1 MLHVFHSNRL
11 EELAEELAAT
21 LARPVAGPL
30 APEIVV
36 VQNQAM
42 GRWVALTLARRF
54 GVCANLKTP
63 FPAAFVW
70 DAMRDV
76 LGDLPTTSPFAP
88 EVLTWRVM
96 QWLGEHRH
104 DDAFRELAHYLADG
118 DDEKRY
124 QLAERIAATFD
135 QYLVYRPDWIRAWEG
150 GEGTHWQARLWR
162 DLTRVSRAHW
172 VRLLDRQRAALEG
185 GDAARALPP
194 RVSLF
199 ALPSLSPGYLDV
211 IRGLAGVIEVH
222 LFLLNPCREHWGEIV
237 SEREAGRRAGGRKPE
252 ALYLESGNPLL
263 ASLGSHARDFMDM
276 VQELNG
282 TQRERFVD
290 PGEDTLLHCLQHDVL
305 MLADRG
311 SAPTPLAPDD
321 RSLRVHVC
329 HSAMREIEVLH
340 DRLLGLF
347 AERPALRPSDVV
359 VMTPDIDAY
368 APYIEAVFAT
378 GPAERRI
385 PFAIAER
392 SPLAESL
399 LVETFFALLEL
410 PDTRFDAN
418 RVLALLEAP
427 AMQRRFGLTE
437 DDLELIEE
445 WIRATGIRWGIDG
458 AARARLGLPDTDGHT
473 WRAGLE
479 RLLLGYALPTGERAL
494 FEGVLPYD
502 DIEGSQAQALG
513 KLHAFL
519 DELFA
524 LDALR
529 DARRDVARWGEVLGN
544 LLTRFFEPQDADEE
558 AMRIL
563 REAIGGFVG
572 TAAHA
577 QYREDVPLDL
587 VRAGLRRV
595 LSAEAVRLRGLVGGV
610 TFCGMAPFRTI
621 PFEVVCLVGMND
633 GSFPR
638 PHRPLGFDLMA
649 KDRRR
654 GDRSRRDEDRYLFLE
669 ALLSARHCLY
679 VSYTGRSIRDN
690 SLIPPSVLVSELL
703 DYLHQGFG
711 SDTRERVVTEH
722 PLQAFSHR
730 YFEPG
735 GALYSYSA
743 ELAEASRLCL
753 RERAPP
759 PSFAGEALMETEPA
773 PSRVELE
780 ELVRFLR
787 NPARYLLRRRLG
799 LQLDEGDA
807 PLETREPFALERPW
821 ELRDRLLAMTLEG
834 RSGEAPALLAAR
846 GDLPHGNPG
855 RALLEQEQERI
866 AGLARRIEAL
876 RPAGREDVWVDLAL
890 GEGQLSG
897 WLRGVTG
904 AGLYAYRPV
913 EEAGAH
919 DRLALWAHHLALNA
933 VRPGSESLFVA
944 RNEVLRLRPVAEPHA
959 VLAALLDLYRAGQR
973 RPLPFFPRT
982 SLAFVDSGGRDP
994 RAAARAQWE
1003 GERYGNGNGY
1013 AGEGRQPY
1021 YALAFRGVEPLDDEF
1036 ERVAMAVYGPMREH
1050 EVRG

>member
-21 LARPVAGPL
+21 LARPAAGPL
-30 APEIVV
+30 APEVVV

-54 GVCANLKTP
+54 GICANLKTP

-70 DAMRDV
+70 EAMRKV

-96 QWLGEHRH
+96 QWLGEHCH
-104 DDAFRELAHYLADG
+104 DAAFRELAHYLADG

-135 QYLVYRPDWIRAWEG
+135 QYLVYRPDWIRGWEG
-150 GEGTHWQARLWR
+150 GEGAHWQARLWR
-162 DLTRVSRAHW
+162 DLTHISRAHW
-172 VRLLDRQRAALEG
+172 VSLLDRQRAALEG
-185 GDAARALPP
+185 GDAEGVLPP

-199 ALPSLSPGYLDV
+199 AVPSLSPGYLDV

-252 ALYLESGNPLL
+252 TLYLESGNPLL

-282 TQRERFVD
+282 TEHERFVD
-290 PGEDTLLHCLQHDVL
+290 PGEDSLLHCLQHDVL
-305 MLADRG
+305 TLADRG
-311 SAPTPLAPDD
+311 AAPTPLAPDD
-321 RSLRVHVC
+321 RSLQVHVC
-329 HSAMREIEVLH
+329 HSALREVEVLH

-347 AERPALRPSDVV
+347 TEQPALRPSDVV

-368 APYIEAVFAT
+368 APYIEAVFGT
-378 GPAERRI
+378 CPVERRI

-392 SPLAESL
+392 SPLADSL
-399 LVETFFALLEL
+399 LVETFLALLEL

-418 RVLALLEAP
+418 RVLALLEPP
-427 AMQRRFGLTE
+427 AVQRRFGLTE

-445 WIRATGIRWGIDG
+445 WVRATGIRWGIDG
-458 AARARLGLPDTDGHT
+458 AARARLGLPDTDDHT
-473 WRAGLE
+473 WRAGLR
-479 RLLLGYALPTGERAL
+479 RLLLGYALPTGEHAL

-519 DELFA
+519 DEVFA
-524 LDALR
+524 LGALR
-529 DARRDVARWGEVLGN
+529 DARRGVPEWGEVLGR
-544 LLTRFFEPQDADEE
+544 LLARFFQPDDADEE
-558 AMRIL
+558 AMRLL
-563 REAIGGFVG
+563 REAIGGFVD

-577 QYREDVPLDL
+577 QFREDVPLDL
-587 VRAGLRRV
+587 VRAGLRRA
-595 LSAEAVRLRGLVGGV
+595 LSAEAVRLRGLAGGV

-621 PFEVVCLVGMND
+621 PFEIVCLVGMND

-669 ALLSARHCLY
+669 ALLSARRCLY
-679 VSYTGRSIRDN
+679 LSYTGRSIRDN
-690 SLIPPSVLVSELL
+690 SVIPPSVLVSELL
-703 DYLHQGFG
+703 DYVRQGFG
-711 SDTRERVVTEH
+711 AEARERVVTEH

-743 ELAEASRLCL
+743 EFAEASRLCL
-753 RERAPP
+753 RERAAPP
-759 PSFAGEALMETEPA
+759 PFAGEPLTETEPA
-773 PSRVELE
+773 SPRLELTD
-780 ELVRFLR
+780 LVRFFR

-799 LQLDEGDA
+799 IQLDEGDA
-807 PLETREPFALERPW
+807 PLETREPFVLERPW
-821 ELRDRLLAMTLEG
+821 ELREHLLAMALEG
-834 RSGEAPALLAAR
+834 RSGEAPALIAAR
-846 GDLPHGNPG
+846 GDLPHGDPG
-855 RALLEQEQERI
+855 RALLDQEQERI
-866 AGLARRIEAL
+866 AVLARRIEAL

-890 GEGQLSG
+890 GDWQLSG
-897 WLRGVTG
+897 WLRGVSG

-913 EEAGAH
+913 EEVRAH
-919 DRLALWAHHLALNA
+919 DRLALWIHHLALNA

-944 RNEVLRLRPVAEPHA
+944 RDEVLRLSPVADPQA
-959 VLAALLDLYRAGQR
+959 LLATLLDLYRAGLHQ
-973 RPLPFFPRT
+973 PLPFFPRT
-982 SLAFVDSGGRDP
+982 SLAFVDPGGRDP

-1003 GERYGNGNGY
+1003 GERYGNGSGY
-1013 AGEGRQPY
+1013 PGEGSQPY
-1021 YALAFRGVEPLDDEF
+1021 YALAFRGAEPFDDAF
-1036 ERVAMAVYGPMREH
+1036 GRVALAVYGPMLDH
-1050 EVRG
+1050 EVRE